1 MKFCD
6 NHNDFLTELKTEKE
20 ISNYI
25 NKINKDKNL
34 KYVCAVIWTSKI
46 KKPLKVL
53 KDIYDKYFLTKT
65 KLLFCIEDLGFIN
78 KKNLS
83 ESLSLLIKLKPF
95 YCGLVWNNDNLL
107 GGGAYGKK
115 SLTKLGKVV
124 IQTLEKNKILIDT
137 AHMNKKTFYGFAKIS
152 NFPIYNSH
160 SNLTFFKADKRNLN
174 LKQIKTIVNSK
185 GLICL
190 SFVQAFIFD
199 YLIDLQFIIKQTA
212 YLIAKIGDNNISFG
226 SDFYGTKKLP
236 IDLTRYENLKKL
248 RFCMIK
254 EGISQESVDK
264 IFYKNFLN
272 FKNKIKN

>member
-1 MKFCD
+1 MKIWEKIVKKKKKKV
-6 NHNDFLTELKTEKE
+6 HFLPKF
-20 ISNYI
+20 
-25 NKINKDKNL
+25 
-34 KYVCAVIWTSKI
+34 W
-46 KKPLKVL
+46 KK
-53 KDIYDKYFLTKT
+53 
-65 KLLFCIEDLGFIN
+65 
-78 KKNLS
+78 
-83 ESLSLLIKLKPF
+83 
-95 YCGLVWNNDNLL
+95 
-107 GGGAYGKK
+107 
-115 SLTKLGKVV
+115 
-124 IQTLEKNKILIDT
+124 
-137 AHMNKKTFYGFAKIS
+137 
-152 NFPIYNSH
+152 
-160 SNLTFFKADKRNLN
+160 

-212 YLIAKIGDNNISFG
+212 YLIAKMGDNNISFG

-272 FKNKIKN
+272 FKNKNFFGKLFVIIAIILIIFSGGKYEINRNRSQNR